1 MKNRCLFR
9 RDGQGKLLWKMK
21 LFRNLIGVSEEALK
35 CLEKR
40 KQGKGTHANTMMFK
54 EQRGQ

>member
-1 MKNRCLFR
+1 
-9 RDGQGKLLWKMK
+9 MK